1 VQFLTPSAFEDPGI
15 FLQTDLCIGQYIVD
29 KDTELGQFIVEFQK
43 LDSGK
48 RDRLMGYFNALKD
61 M

>member
-43 LDSGK
+43 LDSECVLGVRYK
-48 RDRLMGYFNALKD
+48 
-61 M
+61 